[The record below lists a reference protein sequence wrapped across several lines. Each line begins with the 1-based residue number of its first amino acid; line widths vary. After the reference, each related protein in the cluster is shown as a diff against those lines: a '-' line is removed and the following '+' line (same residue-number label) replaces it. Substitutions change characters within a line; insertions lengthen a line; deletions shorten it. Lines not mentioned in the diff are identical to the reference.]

1 MSRPLPSVNLP
12 SASQLPGPRRPR
24 KAKGRISSL
33 NAPLNAGSP
42 HFGPSVARRG
52 SISGLSTVTAGA
64 LKSQRTSKTSQ
75 KLVVLPSAPQTKP
88 IPGDDDDDVL
98 GYETDAGIRMRDH
111 KSEAERM
118 SKEQRK
124 RAGIKRITAY
134 CIAESLKMK
143 LLASFLKREH
153 NVGPRVFDE
162 ALYAMY
168 HLPLLPGYGP
178 NSNIRSSAPVKT
190 NDGKSIL
197 TRLSEA
203 EEMGYQGSYF
213 PHEAESSPNEDG
225 YMTSSSPTETR
236 RALTQRTPTSIVT
249 DMSEEPPFSST
260 SYISSSPETIR
271 QQRVPSSFQIERE
284 QVPAQENAEVV
295 FFEYGV
301 IVCFGLSEGEE
312 KSILED
318 VENAGILQRK
328 INEEHWEIEE
338 CHFAH
343 DPNIAYPR
351 IYNDFFT
358 LKSRSHLLKLSIA
371 HALAQS
377 TLLAHFES
385 NAQRVLSSP
394 QTLAI
399 PQQLADKG
407 ALQLK
412 RREALKLTGRLFTLR
427 RDVNLVSNV
436 LDVPELFWSEAS
448 LKELYDAVREYMEI
462 SGRVQVL
469 NEKLGMASDFL
480 EAIHDHLNNS
490 AMERI
495 TWIVIWL
502 IVVAIL
508 VELGEVIA
516 RLVVHATTVG
526 GSKGFVASAVH
537 REDLLRALD
546 KMAHQSS

>member
-1 MSRPLPSVNLP
+1 MSRLEPSVRLP
-12 SASQLPGPRRPR
+12 SASQLPNPKHSRRP
-24 KAKGRISSL
+24 KGRISSL
-33 NAPLNAGSP
+33 NVPPNAGGP
-42 HFGPSVARRG
+42 PLGPSMARRV
-52 SISGLSTVTAGA
+52 SISGLSTAGA
-64 LKSQRTSKTSQ
+64 KSQRTSKTSQ

-88 IPGDDDDDVL
+88 IPGEEDEDVI
-98 GYETDAGIRMRDH
+98 GYETDAGIRMRDY
-111 KSEAERM
+111 KSQAERM

-190 NDGKSIL
+190 NDGKSVL
-197 TRLSEA
+197 ARLSEA

-213 PHEAESSPNEDG
+213 PQETESYPNEDG
-225 YMTSSSPTETR
+225 YMTSSSPPETR
-236 RALTQRTPTSIVT
+236 QALNEESPFSPTSYV
-249 DMSEEPPFSST
+249 
-260 SYISSSPETIR
+260 SSSPETIR
-271 QQRVPSSFQIERE
+271 QKREPSSSRIDIERE
-284 QVPAQENAEVV
+284 RVPPQENAEVV

-301 IVCFGLSEGEE
+301 VVCFGLTEGEE

-318 VENAGILQRK
+318 VENAGILRRK
-328 INEEHWEIEE
+328 ISEERWEIEE
-338 CHFAH
+338 CHFTH

-385 NAQRVLSSP
+385 NARQVLSSP

-448 LKELYDAVREYMEI
+448 LKELYVAVREYMEI

-508 VELGEVIA
+508 VELGEVVA

-526 GSKGFVASAVH
+526 GSKGFVASAVQNIS
-537 REDLLRALD
+537 REDALRALD
-546 KMAHQSS
+546 RMALQSV

>member
-1 MSRPLPSVNLP
+1 MSRLEPPVHLP
-12 SASQLPGPRRPR
+12 SASQLPGPKHSRRP
-24 KAKGRISSL
+24 KGRISSL
-33 NAPLNAGSP
+33 NVPPNAGGP
-42 HFGPSVARRG
+42 PLGPSMARRV
-52 SISGLSTVTAGA
+52 SISGLSKAGA
-64 LKSQRTSKTSQ
+64 KSQRTSKTSQ

-88 IPGDDDDDVL
+88 IPGEEDEDII
-98 GYETDAGIRMRDH
+98 GYETDAGIRMRDY
-111 KSEAERM
+111 KSQAERM

-190 NDGKSIL
+190 NDGKSVL
-197 TRLSEA
+197 ARLSEA

-213 PHEAESSPNEDG
+213 PQETESYPNEDG

-236 RALTQRTPTSIVT
+236 QALNEESPFSPTSYV
-249 DMSEEPPFSST
+249 
-260 SYISSSPETIR
+260 SSSPETIR
-271 QQRVPSSFQIERE
+271 QQRKPSSSRIDIERE
-284 QVPAQENAEVV
+284 QVPPQENAEVV

-301 IVCFGLSEGEE
+301 VVCFGLTEGEE

-318 VENAGILQRK
+318 VENAGILRRK
-328 INEEHWEIEE
+328 ISEERWEIEE

-385 NAQRVLSSP
+385 NARQVLSSP

-448 LKELYDAVREYMEI
+448 LKELYVAVREYMEI

-508 VELGEVIA
+508 VELGEVVA

-526 GSKGFVASAVH
+526 GSKGFVASAVQNIS
-537 REDLLRALD
+537 REDALRALD
-546 KMAHQSS
+546 RMALQSV